1 MILGVEK
8 KLLRPA
14 FLIGVL
20 ALFLSVPAVLGQSVK
35 DLPPPPPLWRPKPTP
50 TPTPQKP
57 PEAGEID
64 VIKSTSN
71 LIMVPVSITDQ
82 QGQAVQ
88 GLTVTDFRLLEEG
101 KQQEITAI
109 GDPEQVPLDI
119 AILFDVSSS
128 V

>member
-14 FLIGVL
+14 FLMGVL
-20 ALFLSVPAVLGQSVK
+20 ALFLSVPAVLGQSIK

-64 VIKSTSN
+64 VIKTTSN
-71 LIMVPVSITDQ
+71 LMMVPVSITDQ

-88 GLTVTDFRLLEEG
+88 GLKVTDFRLLRRRKATG
-101 KQQEITAI
+101 DHRNCRSGASAI
-109 GDPEQVPLDI
+109 GDRIIV
-119 AILFDVSSS
+119 
-128 V
+128 